1 MNTWAQMEQLVEMGL
16 VRSIGTS
23 NMTIPKMELLLRDCR
38 IRPVVNEM
46 ECHPHFQQQALY
58 DYLLANE
65 IQPVGFCPIG
75 SPTRPERDRTA
86 DDTCDIE
93 DPVMVE
99 IARRHNVHPAIICI
113 KWAVQRGHIPIPFSV
128 VKEQI
133 YGNITCITEDPLTD
147 EEMAAIAGID
157 RNNRLI
163 KGQVFLWEGAKSWE
177 DLWDLDGTITQ

>member
-1 MNTWAQMEQLVEMGL
+1 
-16 VRSIGTS
+16 
-23 NMTIPKMELLLRDCR
+23 
-38 IRPVVNEM
+38 
-46 ECHPHFQQQALY
+46 
-58 DYLLANE
+58 
-65 IQPVGFCPIG
+65 
-75 SPTRPERDRTA
+75 
-86 DDTCDIE
+86 
-93 DPVMVE
+93 
-99 IARRHNVHPAIICI
+99 
-113 KWAVQRGHIPIPFSV
+113 V